1 MKFFTSYHLLLSYLA
16 LSQKLK
22 QDPDFGK
29 IVPTHVKYQSTNHFT
44 SDNSLVIKKKWPNR
58 LTILRDSVF
67 QISWGKKKLLKKK
80 TKPVLGLS
88 VGNKQINLKPLF
100 HFLNQNDSQAY
111 QKL

>member
-29 IVPTHVKYQSTNHFT
+29 IAPTHVKYQSTNHFT

-80 TKPVLGLS
+80 NQIRIGAFGGKQTNKPKTPISL
-88 VGNKQINLKPLF
+88 LK
-100 HFLNQNDSQAY
+100 S
-111 QKL
+111 K